1 MKERKFVGSITI
13 CTSMK
18 KRISKLNKF
27 LQTVAAGVVLL
38 GMVYG
43 LMEWSGY
50 YNERTDALIRAH
62 NTWALGKVVDVRN
75 RKGDYANVE
84 YTVKGKLYSG
94 STSIP
99 DYRMQEGEHY
109 RVWHLPDDPTQYY
122 VDLNE
127 LIFLEADSALST
139 YGNVDKMEDLTFR
152 FEYWV
157 NGYRY
162 IRWQR
167 QVETTKKEVGASC
180 LVRYAKRNPQ
190 FAFLDINTCR

>member
-1 MKERKFVGSITI
+1 
-13 CTSMK
+13 MK

-43 LMEWSGY
+43 LMKWSSY
-50 YNERTDALIRAH
+50 YIERTDALIRAH
-62 NTWALGKVVDVRN
+62 NTWELGKVVDVRSM
-75 RKGDYANVE
+75 KGNYANVE

-94 STSIP
+94 STGIP

-109 RVWHLPDDPTQYY
+109 KVWYLPDDPTQYY
-122 VDLNE
+122 VDQSE
-127 LIFLEADSALST
+127 LIFLETDSALST
-139 YGNVDKMEDLTFR
+139 YGNVDKEDGFTFR

-157 NGYRY
+157 NGYRFV
-162 IRWQR
+162 RWQM
-167 QVETTKKEVGASC
+167 QVESSKKEIGETC